1 MLFQTKT
8 HFMKDHSRGFAL
20 VVTLSLMILLAV
32 LAVGLISLSSV
43 ALRSSSQNQAIA
55 EARANAKL
63 SLMLAI
69 GDLQKQL
76 GHDNRISVTSDQVIS
91 QAGLSGDLLQ
101 KHYVGAYKSWGA
113 GVEDRPDP
121 EFLQWFSSG
130 TPANLVDKDWIL
142 SPPEAANSI
151 ELAGVKS
158 GVKGG
163 DIVRVSLISSNP
175 TAAGRHQFGW
185 WVSDLGTKG
194 LISRAKKPAN
204 GDASLVRE
212 DMQTMPGYGI
222 GNVGLVGGPRPF
234 GTVDTTDAPLD
245 KVVSLASAS
254 LLPGFSAPVNGL
266 IHDLT
271 AYNRSLITNVRSG
284 GFRKDL
290 SFYLEKDAANKP
302 TEALYTARAP
312 SGDYQDGINMSELWL
327 HYNIHKHLKKGG
339 DFTYT
344 STLGST
350 PKEKIPAT
358 ASYFQMEDTAAKA
371 NVDVAYAYKQPAI
384 IHYQTLLSFRAVPV
398 TVNGVVTGANLQTVV
413 DPIIT
418 YWNPLDVPVV
428 VTPGYNSITFWQLPY
443 DIKIKHT
450 TKEGIT
456 TTHTASIKQ
465 CLGGDLDSH
474 YLTLRPGKNQP
485 LVLKP
490 GEVLMVSQGPNTPT
504 LNQYVKGS
512 RINQNYF
519 DGVAGW
525 NFGGGVAYLYGGPTL
540 FLKEGD
546 TFTYEV
552 KPNGDLCRGG
562 RDHTD
567 IYFLQ
572 SNLLYY
578 KEDGS
583 YSAETLYKGG
593 ISVHRRITA
602 KNNPSFFDKIPTDSS
617 RVLQYQDVLS
627 RKKPF
632 MLYSYRA
639 KTEQGSQRPSRFLS
653 RFNPKVMS
661 IDFLDLSPRELDM
674 LPFEVQIHPLTSL
687 KTPLLEVSAGGNGY
701 FGGGMNAA
709 TGNSLICTHSVPR
722 EPLYSLGAFQ
732 YAFANGTPTALP
744 LISHPIGNSFAPSI
758 IPPDKTA
765 DALPAIPFIEP
776 KDGKPNTIS
785 PRVLADHSYLANQ
798 ALWDD
803 WFFSGI
809 APQTAAGF
817 TTKREQKQFYQDFLD
832 GKRKLPHHRY
842 MPVLGGLPTASA
854 VTRLF
859 PGATPAPDAHLTSA
873 SLLEVEGMFNV
884 NSTSVEAWKS
894 LLSAL
899 KKRDSITRATS
910 SSAEAHTPNADATP
924 VAGLN
929 SPIETVVD
937 AKIAVD
943 IKEASQWTGR
953 RTLGDDEIDS
963 LATAIVKQVRAR
975 GPFLSLA
982 DFVNRRITTDESLAI
997 SGCIQSA
1004 LDSPE
1009 SGINKGFQDPTR
1021 SVSSTAAYAFPK
1033 AEAGP
1038 AATGIPG
1045 IIKQADILTPIAPY
1059 ISVRSDSFLIRT
1071 CGRKLDSTGKIL
1083 ATAYCEAV
1091 IQRKANFIDPTNPAT
1106 TAAAS
1111 LSTLNKTFGRRFEI
1125 VSFRWLPQ
1133 DEI

>member
-1 MLFQTKT
+1 
-8 HFMKDHSRGFAL
+8 MKNPHKNPSKGFAL
-20 VVTLSLMILLAV
+20 IVTLSLMILLTV
-32 LAVGLISLSSV
+32 IAVGLLSLSSV

-101 KHYVGAYKSWGA
+101 KHYVGAYMSWGA
-113 GVEDRPDP
+113 GVEDRPGP
-121 EFLQWFSSG
+121 EFLQWFSSS
-130 TPANLVDKDWIL
+130 TPANLKNKDWIL

-163 DIVRVSLISSNP
+163 DIVRVPLISSNP

-204 GDASLVRE
+204 GDATLVRE

-222 GNVGLVGGPRPF
+222 GNVGPVGGPRPF
-234 GTVDTTDAPLD
+234 GTVDTTGAPLD

-302 TEALYTARAP
+302 TEALYTARTP
-312 SGDYQDGINMSELWL
+312 SASEDGINMSELWL
-327 HYNIHKHLKKGG
+327 HYNIYKHLKKGG

-344 STLGST
+344 STLSSST

-358 ASYFQMEDTAAKA
+358 ASYFQMEGTKAKA
-371 NVDVAYAYKQPAI
+371 EVDDAYAYKQPAI
-384 IHYQTLLSFRAVPV
+384 IHYQTLLSFRAIPA
-398 TVNGVVTGANLQTVV
+398 TVNGVVGANLQIVA

-428 VTPGYNSITFWQLPY
+428 VTPAYNSIMFWQLPY
-443 DIKIKHT
+443 DIKINHT
-450 TKEGIT
+450 TKEGIS

-474 YLTLRPGKNQP
+474 YLTLRTGKVQP

-490 GEVLMVSQGPNTPT
+490 GEVLMASQGPNTPT
-504 LNQYVKGS
+504 INQYSKGT

-519 DGVAGW
+519 DGEAGW

-540 FLKEGD
+540 FLKKDD

-552 KPNGDLCRGG
+552 KPNEDLCRGG
-562 RDHTD
+562 AEHKD
-567 IYFLQ
+567 IYFQQ

-578 KEDGS
+578 KEDGD
-583 YSAETLYKGG
+583 YSADSLFKGA
-593 ISVHRRITA
+593 IVVHSRLIA
-602 KNNPSFFDKIPTDSS
+602 KNNPLFFDKINST
-617 RVLQYQDVLS
+617 RVVKYPDVLN
-627 RKKPF
+627 RKQPF
-632 MLYSYRA
+632 MLHCYRA

-661 IDFLDLSPRELDM
+661 IGFLDLSPRELDM
-674 LPFEVQIHPLTSL
+674 LPFEVQIKPLTSF
-687 KTPLLEVSAGGNGY
+687 KDAGFEVSIGGNGY
-701 FGGGMNAA
+701 FGGGMDAA
-709 TGNSLICTHSVPR
+709 TGNSFICTHSVPR

-732 YAFANGTPTALP
+732 HAFANGTPTALP
-744 LISHPIGNSFAPSI
+744 LISQPIGNSFAPSI

-765 DALPAIPFIEP
+765 DALPAIEP
-776 KDGKPNTIS
+776 SVGNPNRIP

-803 WFFSGI
+803 WFFSSI

-817 TTKREQKQFYQDFLD
+817 TTKRIQKQVYQDFLD
-832 GKRKLPHHRY
+832 GKQKLPNHCY
-842 MPVLGGLPTASA
+842 MPALGGLPTASA
-854 VTRLF
+854 VTKLF
-859 PGATPAPDAHLTSA
+859 PATTPAPDAHLTSA
-873 SLLEVEGMFNV
+873 SLLEVDGMFNV
-884 NSTSVEAWKS
+884 NSTSVDAWKS

-910 SSAEAHTPNADATP
+910 SSAEAHTPNADATT

-929 SPIETVVD
+929 SPIETIVN
-937 AKIAVD
+937 AKNTVD
-943 IKEASQWTGR
+943 IKDASQWTGR
-953 RTLGDDEIDS
+953 RTLSDDEIDS

-982 DFVNRRITTDESLAI
+982 DFVNRRITTDEDLAI

-1059 ISVRSDSFLIRT
+1059 ISVRSDSFLIRA
-1071 CGRKLDSTGKIL
+1071 CGRKLDPTGKIL
-1083 ATAYCEAV
+1083 ASAYCEAV
-1091 IQRKANFIDPTNPAT
+1091 IQRKADFVDPTNPAT

-1111 LSTLNKTFGRRFEI
+1111 LSTLNKAFGRRFEI
-1125 VSFRWLPQ
+1125 VSFRWLSQ